1 MKSPPFKAPGPP
13 FDASAAAGKT
23 VYAVP
28 ASSSIPYT
36 RTIED
41 SMKAAAQTQGVDFI
55 EAKNQGQPSEW
66 NAGVLQAINAHA
78 DAIVLDEIDPNLVK
92 NAIAKAAAAKIPVIA
107 ALVSLPGEKLPSGVT
122 AIVSMDQ
129 TEAGSLMADWTIWKS
144 DGKGKAVV
152 IGEPLTPAA
161 GPLEEAMKEEF
172 AKFGPEM
179 ETNFSSVPFT
189 EWATKLQPT
198 TQTELNQ
205 HPDTEFVV
213 PIYDSML
220 QFVNPAIQGAGKSN
234 SVKVV
239 TSNGDDFALEEL
251 EDNNPPFLEM
261 IVGGSIERTGWSIM
275 DQVLRSLTGTKPAT
289 GPSVA
294 WQILTSEN
302 VTERYKDE
310 NFEENFEKL
319 WANE

>member
-1 MKSPPFKAPGPP
+1 
-13 FDASAAAGKT
+13 
-23 VYAVP
+23 
-28 ASSSIPYT
+28 
-36 RTIED
+36 
-41 SMKAAAQTQGVDFI
+41 
-55 EAKNQGQPSEW
+55 
-66 NAGVLQAINAHA
+66 
-78 DAIVLDEIDPNLVK
+78 
-92 NAIAKAAAAKIPVIA
+92 
-107 ALVSLPGEKLPSGVT
+107 
-122 AIVSMDQ
+122 
-129 TEAGSLMADWTIWKS
+129 
-144 DGKGKAVV
+144 
-152 IGEPLTPAA
+152 
-161 GPLEEAMKEEF
+161 
-172 AKFGPEM
+172 
-179 ETNFSSVPFT
+179 
-189 EWATKLQPT
+189 
-198 TQTELNQ
+198 
-205 HPDTEFVV
+205 V